1 MPHARTA
8 CQLPHARMG
17 DSRQKSAPEQ
27 GTQCPTVAPWAPV
40 SATAMEIDTTASRHT
55 GPRNWLRSVEWLI
68 AAGLHPK
75 ANQTTLLV
83 AQDLAKRMDYST
95 GHVRYGLEDMAVRL
109 DLDRSN
115 VARHVKYLRE
125 LGSLAWAARGSR
137 SNIKRILG
145 RPGYAATATVYA
157 ATIPAAYDHAMGHRI
172 IGEGYEARAI
182 AVRQET
188 SVTEGANAPESAVDN
203 SSSVPVDNPAKRSLA
218 TPSLT
223 PATYGVQVQMVGGV
237 TTTATRQQ
245 PTSSSPSQTAKT
257 NSGSRKRATILGNPV
272 TATGMRLGDRLARAI
287 RRAVPWTRRATHD
300 QLRWICADMGE
311 QQWTEDQAVRF
322 AIETGH
328 QHAAGF
334 AWHPQHPH
342 RVLAAALR
350 AVDADQL
357 EDIPFDPTH
366 SVAYEDSTVAR
377 DRASLEALFALGQSS
392 DPAPHPD
399 DIPADRYTDDDR
411 LRARL
416 DWNAWPEVARHYA
429 DDPDD
434 ALDLYGTKLCTYAA
448 GRDARTGNSTLTHI

>member
-1 MPHARTA
+1 
-8 CQLPHARMG
+8 
-17 DSRQKSAPEQ
+17 
-27 GTQCPTVAPWAPV
+27 
-40 SATAMEIDTTASRHT
+40 MEIDTTASRHT

-68 AAGLHPK
+68 AVGLHPK

-95 GHVRYGLEDMAVRL
+95 GHVRYGLEDMADRL
-109 DLDRSN
+109 GIDRSN

-157 ATIPAAYDHAMGHRI
+157 AAIPAAYDHAMGHRI

-188 SVTEGANAPESAVDN
+188 VLAGGANGAESAVDN
-203 SSSVPVDNPAKRSLA
+203 SSSGPVDNPAKRSLA

-245 PTSSSPSQTAKT
+245 TTPSSPSPTAKT
-257 NSGSRKRATILGNPV
+257 NSGSKKRPTILGSPV
-272 TATGMRLGDRLARAI
+272 TAPGMRLGDRLARAI

-322 AIETGH
+322 AVETGH
-328 QHAAGF
+328 QHAAGY
-334 AWHPQHPH
+334 AWNPHQPH

-350 AVDADQL
+350 TMDADQL
-357 EDIPFDPTH
+357 EDIPLDPTH
-366 SVAYEDSTVAR
+366 TVAYEDSTVAR
-377 DRASLEALFALGQSS
+377 DRASLEALFALI
-392 DPAPHPD
+392 PAQPADAAPELEE
-399 DIPADRYTDDDR
+399 IPADRYTDGDR

-416 DWNAWPEVARHYA
+416 DWNTWPEVARHYA

-434 ALDLYGTKLCTYAA
+434 ALDLYGTDLCCYAN
-448 GRDARTGNSTLTHI
+448 RKDAETRSREYASA

>member
-1 MPHARTA
+1 
-8 CQLPHARMG
+8 MG

-27 GTQCPTVAPWAPV
+27 GTQYPPIAPWAPV

-55 GPRNWLRSVEWLI
+55 APRNWLRSVEWLI

-75 ANQTTLLV
+75 ANHTTLTV

-115 VARHVKYLRE
+115 VARHVKYLRQ
-125 LGSLAWAARGSR
+125 LGALVWAQHGSR

-157 ATIPAAYDHAMGHRI
+157 ATIPAAYDHAMGHRV
-172 IGEGYEARAI
+172 IGQGYEARAI

-188 SVTEGANAPESAVDN
+188 TVAGGANGAESAVDN
-203 SSSVPVDNPAKRSLA
+203 SSSGPVDNPAKRSCA

-223 PATYGVQVQMVGGV
+223 PATYDGKPQTVGGINYTPHAGRRTESAPHQTRNNKRSNNDTHARRTPLQV
-237 TTTATRQQ
+237 AREIQETRRVRALVNWTQREPLRRLAYVLRPWFDRGWGSDRIADELTGMCLGWRPKQPATYIQ
-245 PTSSSPSQTAKT
+245 
-257 NSGSRKRATILGNPV
+257 ATI
-272 TATGMRLGDRLARAI
+272 ARQDA
-287 RRAVPWTRRATHD
+287 
-300 QLRWICADMGE
+300 
-311 QQWTEDQAVRF
+311 
-322 AIETGH
+322 H
-328 QHAAGF
+328 Q
-334 AWHPQHPH
+334 
-342 RVLAAALR
+342 AALE
-350 AVDADQL
+350 ADG
-357 EDIPFDPTH
+357 TH
-366 SVAYEDSTVAR
+366 SVAWKNSTAAR
-377 DRASLEALFALGQSS
+377 DRASLEALFALGQPTD

-416 DWNAWPEVARHYA
+416 NWNIWPEVARHYA

-434 ALDLYGTKLCTYAA
+434 ALDLYGTKLCCYAN
-448 GRDARTGNSTLTHI
+448 RKDAETRNREYTSA

>member
-1 MPHARTA
+1 MQYDAPA
-8 CQLPHARMG
+8 CQLERANDG
-17 DSRQKSAPEQ
+17 DSRQKSTPQ
-27 GTQCPTVAPWAPV
+27 VGTECPPIAPWAPV
-40 SATAMEIDTTASRHT
+40 SATAMEIHTTASRHT
-55 GPRNWLRSVEWLI
+55 APRNWLRSVEWLI

-157 ATIPAAYDHAMGHRI
+157 ATIPAVYDHAMGHRI

-188 SVTEGANAPESAVDN
+188 SVAGGANAPESAVDN
-203 SSSVPVDNPAKRSLA
+203 SSSGPVDNPAKRSLA

-223 PATYGVQVQMVGGV
+223 PATYEDQVQMVGGV

-245 PTSSSPSQTAKT
+245 TTFSSPSQTAKT
-257 NSGSRKRATILGNPV
+257 NSGSKKRATILGNPV
-272 TATGMRLGDRLARAI
+272 TAPGMRLGDRLARAI

-334 AWHPQHPH
+334 VWNPQHPH

-350 AVDADQL
+350 TVDADQL
-357 EDIPFDPTH
+357 EEVPFDPTH

-377 DRASLEALFALGQSS
+377 DWASLEAIFALGQ
-392 DPAPHPD
+392 PASEAAHPD

-434 ALDLYGTKLCTYAA
+434 ALDLYGTKLCCYAA
-448 GRDARTGNSTLTHI
+448 RRDAANRNRQEAWA

>member
-1 MPHARTA
+1 M
-8 CQLPHARMG
+8 
-17 DSRQKSAPEQ
+17 EV
-27 GTQCPTVAPWAPV
+27 GT
-40 SATAMEIDTTASRHT
+40 TTSRHT

-75 ANQTTLLV
+75 ANHTTLAV

-109 DLDRSN
+109 DLDRSS
-115 VARHVKYLRE
+115 VARHVKYLRQ
-125 LGSLAWAARGSR
+125 LGALVWAQHGSR

-157 ATIPAAYDHAMGHRI
+157 ATIPAAYDHAMGHRVL
-172 IGEGYEARAI
+172 GEGYEARAI

-188 SVTEGANAPESAVDN
+188 AVAGGANGAESAVDN
-203 SSSVPVDNPAKRSLA
+203 SLSGPVDNPAKRSLA

-245 PTSSSPSQTAKT
+245 TTPSPPSRTAKT
-257 NSGSRKRATILGNPV
+257 NSGSKKRATILGNTV
-272 TATGMRLGDRLARAI
+272 TATGMRLGDRLAHAI

-322 AIETGH
+322 TVETGH
-328 QHAAGF
+328 QHAAGY
-334 AWHPQHPH
+334 AWNPHQPH

-350 AVDADQL
+350 TADADQL
-357 EDIPFDPTH
+357 EDIPLDSAHT
-366 SVAYEDSTVAR
+366 VAYEDSTVAR
-377 DRASLEALFALGQSS
+377 NRASLEALFALI
-392 DPAPHPD
+392 PADAAPELEE
-399 DIPADRYTDDDR
+399 IPADRYTNEDR

-416 DWNAWPEVARHYA
+416 NWNDWPEVARHYA

-434 ALDLYGTKLCTYAA
+434 ALDLYGTKLCTYAV
-448 GRDARTGNSTLTHI
+448 GRDARANNSTLTHI

>member
-1 MPHARTA
+1 M
-8 CQLPHARMG
+8 
-17 DSRQKSAPEQ
+17 
-27 GTQCPTVAPWAPV
+27 PV
-40 SATAMEIDTTASRHT
+40 SATAMEVDTTTSRHT

-75 ANQTTLLV
+75 ANQTTLAV

-137 SNIKRILG
+137 SNVKRFLG
-145 RPGYAATATVYA
+145 LPGYAATATVYA

-182 AVRQET
+182 ASRQET
-188 SVTEGANAPESAVDN
+188 PVAGGANVAESAVDN
-203 SSSVPVDNPAKRSLA
+203 SSSGPVDNPAKRSLA

-223 PATYGVQVQMVGGV
+223 PATYEGQVQMPGGV
-237 TTTATRQQ
+237 TTTARRQ
-245 PTSSSPSQTAKT
+245 PTTPNSPSQTAKT
-257 NSGSRKRATILGNPV
+257 NSGSKKRATILGNSV
-272 TATGMRLGDRLARAI
+272 TAPGMRLGDRLARAI
-287 RRAVPWTRRATHD
+287 RRTVPWTRRATHD

-322 AIETGH
+322 AVETGL
-328 QHAAGF
+328 QHAAGY
-334 AWHPQHPH
+334 AWNPHQPH

-350 AVDADQL
+350 AANADQL
-357 EDIPFDPTH
+357 DDIPLDPTH
-366 SVAYEDSTVAR
+366 TVAYEDSTVAR
-377 DRASLEALFALGQSS
+377 DRASLEALFALGQPAS
-392 DPAPHPD
+392 DVAHQD

-416 DWNAWPEVARHYA
+416 DWNTWPEVARHYA

-434 ALDLYGTKLCTYAA
+434 ALDLYGTKLCCYAVS
-448 GRDARTGNSTLTHI
+448 RDARTGNSTLTHI

>member
-1 MPHARTA
+1 
-8 CQLPHARMG
+8 MG
-17 DSRQKSAPEQ
+17 DSRQKSAPKQ
-27 GTQCPTVAPWAPV
+27 GTQCPTTAQWTPA
-40 SATAMEIDTTASRHT
+40 SATAMEIDTTTSRHT
-55 GPRNWLRSVEWLI
+55 APRNWLRSVEWLI

-75 ANQTTLLV
+75 ANHTTLTV

-95 GHVRYGLEDMAVRL
+95 GHVRYGLKDMAVRL

-115 VARHVKYLRE
+115 VARHVKYLRQ
-125 LGSLAWAARGSR
+125 LGSLAWVQHGSR
-137 SNIKRILG
+137 SNIKRFLG

-182 AVRQET
+182 ASRREA
-188 SVTEGANAPESAVDN
+188 SVAGGANRAESAVDN
-203 SSSVPVDNPAKRSLA
+203 SSSGPVDNLAKRSCA

-223 PATYGVQVQMVGGV
+223 PATYGVQVQMVGGG

-245 PTSSSPSQTAKT
+245 TTPSSPSQTAKT
-257 NSGSRKRATILGNPV
+257 NSGSKKRATILGNPV

-287 RRAVPWTRRATHD
+287 RRTVPWTRRATHD

-322 AIETGH
+322 AVEAGH
-328 QHAAGF
+328 QHAVGF
-334 AWHPQHPH
+334 AWNPQHPH

-350 AVDADQL
+350 AADTDQL
-357 EDIPFDPTH
+357 EDIPFDPAH

-377 DRASLEALFALGQSS
+377 DRASLEALFALGQPA

-434 ALDLYGTKLCTYAA
+434 ALDLYGTKLCAYAA
-448 GRDARTGNSTLTHI
+448 SRDARTNHSTLTHI

>member
-1 MPHARTA
+1 
-8 CQLPHARMG
+8 
-17 DSRQKSAPEQ
+17 
-27 GTQCPTVAPWAPV
+27 
-40 SATAMEIDTTASRHT
+40 MEIDTTTSRHT

-109 DLDRSN
+109 DLDRSS
-115 VARHVKYLRE
+115 VARHVKYLRQ
-125 LGSLAWAARGSR
+125 LGSLAWAARGTR
-137 SNIKRILG
+137 SNVRRALG
-145 RPGYAATATVYA
+145 LSGYAATATVYA
-157 ATIPAAYDHAMGHRI
+157 AVIPAAYDHAMGHRI
-172 IGEGYEARAI
+172 IGEGYGARVVVDHRA
-182 AVRQET
+182 T
-188 SVTEGANAPESAVDN
+188 HTNAPESAVDN
-203 SSSVPVDNPAKRSLA
+203 SPSGLVDNPAKRSLA

-223 PATYGVQVQMVGGV
+223 PATYEGQVQMAEGV

-245 PTSSSPSQTAKT
+245 TTPSSPSQTAKT
-257 NSGSRKRATILGNPV
+257 NSGSKKRATILGNTV
-272 TATGMRLGDRLARAI
+272 TAPGMRLGDRLARAI

-322 AIETGH
+322 AVETGH
-328 QHAAGF
+328 KHAAGY
-334 AWHPQHPH
+334 AWNPHQPH

-350 AVDADQL
+350 TEDASQAK
-357 EDIPFDPTH
+357 DIPFDPTH

-377 DRASLEALFALGQSS
+377 DRASLEALFALGQPS
-392 DPAPHPD
+392 DSATHPD

-416 DWNAWPEVARHYA
+416 DWNTWPEVARHYA

-434 ALDLYGTKLCTYAA
+434 ALDLYGTDLCCYANRKDAETYHRQEAWA
-448 GRDARTGNSTLTHI
+448 